1 MALEFPLPGPTRR
14 FAFAE
19 LARRHGD
26 YAIVG
31 IALAADVHEGRLSD
45 LRIAFFGMGN
55 TPMRALGAETRLAG
69 TQADESTLEA
79 AVLSL
84 DEDMQPDADLHSSA
98 AAKRH
103 LAGVLLRRARSSAC
117 CNRRPPSDGHHRHPR
132 PQARGAHRGQRRGAR
147 LPRGAAPAPVD
158 WLRDELG
165 LKGTRVGCE
174 HGVCGACTVLIDG
187 EIARGCPVLAVQ
199 ADGRRIETI
208 EGLSD
213 AGTLADLQ
221 RSFSARNAAQC
232 GACTSGMLLTAHAL
246 LERTPCPGRDT
257 IREQISGNYCRCTA
271 TTRSS
276 TRSRWPSRNG
286 EARCG
291 GCTGAAGS
299 AA

>member
-1 MALEFPLPGPTRR
+1 MKAPAFSYLRAQSLAQTSALLREHGDAARVLAGGQTLLATLNMRLSKPQLLIDIAALPELRGIELRGDFLRIGALVRHVDIECSELIAQRLPLLSQAAPHVAHAAIRNRGTLGGSIAFADPAAEWPACALAADAELIVSDGQRERRVMAGDFFIDLYQTDLRAHEVLVALEFPLPGPARR

-103 LAGVLLRRARSSAC
+103 LAGVLLRRA
-117 CNRRPPSDGHHRHPR
+117 
-132 PQARGAHRGQRRGAR
+132 
-147 LPRGAAPAPVD
+147 V
-158 WLRDELG
+158 E
-165 LKGTRVGCE
+165 RV
-174 HGVCGACTVLIDG
+174 LQ
-187 EIARGCPVLAVQ
+187 P
-199 ADGRRIETI
+199 ET
-208 EGLSD
+208 
-213 AGTLADLQ
+213 
-221 RSFSARNAAQC
+221 AQ
-232 GACTSGMLLTAHAL
+232 
-246 LERTPCPGRDT
+246 
-257 IREQISGNYCRCTA
+257 
-271 TTRSS
+271 
-276 TRSRWPSRNG
+276 
-286 EARCG
+286 
-291 GCTGAAGS
+291 
-299 AA
+299 